1 MSNTPATKLSAL
13 KGIYL
18 VALNLTH
25 GLQPWLRSYAPP
37 GLKFSLAT
45 LILAVSCFAYG
56 QGLVVRPD
64 QAGTVSGTVR
74 NQQGKPAPG
83 VRVSAMAKPDSADP
97 AGGLAFSS
105 LTETDEMGHY
115 RLENIPP
122 GQYYIGAGR
131 VDTLTY
137 YPGTLDIVAGKL
149 VAITAGV
156 NLTGIDFAM
165 ADVSVRPSFSSGD
178 IRLPWSLRPAYPVG
192 MKVTM
197 DSGGP
202 LPLYSASGFPAIR
215 LIHLSDGRRSEYP
228 LTVSNFSV
236 SVPDSFDEYKVE
248 IVNLP
253 TGYAVKSMTY
263 GATDLT
269 VMPMTITRPAI
280 PELDRLR
287 LAQPQLLASQ
297 LGLLQGQPQ
306 PAAAQDA
313 QKATTALA
321 TLAAQ
326 SPLLVTL
333 SAPAP
338 APEPG
343 VRVSGRLPAVE
354 NRTIQVDATTGMVF
368 SDGTIEVRGVT
379 PGRHLVVSASRFG
392 GSKTLGTSIVV
403 GNQDIQNVQLTELA
417 VLPDLSNPL
426 PVADSPSEPAV
437 IQPATLR
444 GRIVSEETGEPL
456 SGVVLIAGGS
466 QSGYQTDKNGR
477 FEIPGLLPG
486 RYSLRASALFY
497 LSASEDIVLGDKD
510 VEVELKVPRVH

>member
-1 MSNTPATKLSAL
+1 MRRRGIDFAAGAVKNRALRKTVPALC
-13 KGIYL
+13 
-18 VALNLTH
+18 
-25 GLQPWLRSYAPP
+25 
-37 GLKFSLAT
+37 LAT
-45 LILAVSCFAYG
+45 LILVVSRFAHG

-74 NQQGKPAPG
+74 NQQGKPAAG
-83 VRVSAMAKPDSADP
+83 VRVSAMAKPDSADQG
-97 AGGLAFSS
+97 GGLALNS

-131 VDTLTY
+131 VDGLTY
-137 YPGTLDIVAGKL
+137 YPGTLDIAAGKV

-178 IRLPWSLRPAYPVG
+178 IRLRVSLMPAYPVG

-215 LIHLSDGRRSEYP
+215 LIHLSDGRRSEYA
-228 LTVSNFSV
+228 LTVSNFGL

-269 VMPMTITRPAI
+269 VKPMTITRPSI

-287 LAQPQLLASQ
+287 LAQPQLWSQ
-297 LGLLQGQPQ
+297 LGLLQANGPQPQ
-306 PAAAQDA
+306 TTVQDA

-333 SAPAP
+333 SAAVPAP
-338 APEPG
+338 GPG
-343 VRVSGRLPAVE
+343 VRVIGRLRAFE
-354 NRTIQVDATTGMVF
+354 NRTIQVDATTGLIS
-368 SDGTIEVRGVT
+368 SDGTFEVRGVT

-392 GSKTLGTSIVV
+392 GMTAFGASIVV

-426 PVADSPSEPAV
+426 PIADSPSEPAV
-437 IQPATLR
+437 IQPASLR

-486 RYSLRASALFY
+486 RYSLRASVLFY
-497 LSASEDIVLGDKD
+497 LSASEDIVLDDKD

>member
-1 MSNTPATKLSAL
+1 
-13 KGIYL
+13 
-18 VALNLTH
+18 
-25 GLQPWLRSYAPP
+25 
-37 GLKFSLAT
+37 
-45 LILAVSCFAYG
+45 
-56 QGLVVRPD
+56 
-64 QAGTVSGTVR
+64 
-74 NQQGKPAPG
+74 
-83 VRVSAMAKPDSADP
+83 
-97 AGGLAFSS
+97 
-105 LTETDEMGHY
+105 
-115 RLENIPP
+115 
-122 GQYYIGAGR
+122 
-131 VDTLTY
+131 
-137 YPGTLDIVAGKL
+137 
-149 VAITAGV
+149 
-156 NLTGIDFAM
+156 
-165 ADVSVRPSFSSGD
+165 
-178 IRLPWSLRPAYPVG
+178 

-215 LIHLSDGRRSEYP
+215 LIHLSDGRRSEYA
-228 LTVSNFSV
+228 LTVSNFNL
-236 SVPDSFDEYKVE
+236 SVPVSFDEYKVE

-269 VMPMTITRPAI
+269 VMPMTITRPTI

-287 LAQPQLLASQ
+287 LQPQLWLQ
-297 LGLLQGQPQ
+297 LGLLQANGSQPQ
-306 PAAAQDA
+306 PSAQDA

-343 VRVSGRLPAVE
+343 VRVSGRLPAFE
-354 NRTIQVDATTGMVF
+354 NRTIQVDATKGMVF
-368 SDGTIEVRGVT
+368 SDGTFEVRGVT
-379 PGRHLVVSASRFG
+379 PGRHLVVSAGWFG
-392 GSKTLGTSIVV
+392 GLKTLGTSIAV

-417 VLPDLSNPL
+417 VLPDLSGPL

-456 SGVVLIAGGS
+456 SGVLLIAGGS

-486 RYSLRASALFY
+486 RYSLRASVLFY
-497 LSASEDIVLGDKD
+497 LWASEDIVLGDKD